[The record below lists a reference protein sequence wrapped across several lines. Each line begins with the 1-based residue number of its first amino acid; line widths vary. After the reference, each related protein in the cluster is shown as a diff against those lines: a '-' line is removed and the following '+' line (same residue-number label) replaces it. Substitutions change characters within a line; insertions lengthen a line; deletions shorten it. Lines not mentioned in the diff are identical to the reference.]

1 MLRVGIVGAG
11 FMGQMHANVYSY
23 LPGVKLVGV
32 ADILQEKAE
41 KIANE
46 KGAVA
51 YSSFEEM
58 LAGEELDLVDIC
70 LPTYLHC
77 EYTVKAAL
85 AGKHVF
91 CEKPMAM
98 SLAEADKMIETTEK
112 AGVKFMIGQC
122 VRFWPEYA
130 KLKELISNGELGRI
144 TSASFWR
151 LSATPTWAWENWLMD
166 PKKSGGALLDLH
178 IHDVDFIS
186 YVFGEPRGVHSI
198 GSCDQRGWNHVFTHY
213 DYEDFACVSEGAWDM
228 PKGFPFAAA
237 FRVVG
242 EQATAELRP
251 GEGGGLFLYSQT
263 GNACSVDVPK
273 PSLETGESQGN
284 ISDLGGYFNELQ
296 YFVNCIELDKYPSVV
311 TPQDARNSV
320 KMVLA
325 ERKSLETRQAVLIS
339 KI

>member
-23 LPGVKLVGV
+23 LPNVKLVGV
-32 ADILQEKAE
+32 ADIVREKAE
-41 KIANE
+41 KLASG
-46 KGAVA
+46 KGAVG

-58 LAGEELDLVDIC
+58 LDEAELDLVDIC

-98 SLAEADKMIETTEK
+98 SLAEADKMIEATNR

-122 VRFWPEYA
+122 VRFWPEYM
-130 KLKELISNGELGRI
+130 KLKELLDSGELGRI

-151 LSATPTWAWENWLMD
+151 LSATPTWSWENWLMD
-166 PKKSGGALLDLH
+166 PKKSGSALLDLH
-178 IHDVDFIS
+178 IHDVDFIN
-186 YVFGEPRGVHSI
+186 YVFGEPRGVHST
-198 GSCDQRGWNHVFTHY
+198 GSCDDRGWNHVFTHY
-213 DYEDFACVSEGAWDM
+213 DYEDFACISEGAWDM
-228 PKGFPFAAA
+228 PPGYPFTAA

-242 EQATAELRP
+242 EQASVELHP
-251 GEGGGLFLYSQT
+251 GENGGLFVYPQ
-263 GNACSVDVPK
+263 NADAYRVDVPK

-296 YFVNCIELDKYPSVV
+296 YFVKCIERDEYPGVV
-311 TPQDARNSV
+311 TPKDARNSV

-325 ERKSLETRQAVLIS
+325 EQKSLETRKVVLLGEE
-339 KI
+339 